1 MVLYSLTLCIAYT
14 SGVKKSVG
22 RGVKAN
28 AMKICHCCLLVVQTK
43 RVTTKAKTTPS
54 TVRARV
60 KTVLLL
66 LCACGKISLA
76 PI

>member
-1 MVLYSLTLCIAYT
+1 MQ
-14 SGVKKSVG
+14 GVKKSVG
-22 RGVKAN
+22 RVVKR
-28 AMKICHCCLLVVQTK
+28 VFRYQTM

-60 KTVLLL
+60 RIVLLL
-66 LCACGKISLA
+66 QCACGKISLA